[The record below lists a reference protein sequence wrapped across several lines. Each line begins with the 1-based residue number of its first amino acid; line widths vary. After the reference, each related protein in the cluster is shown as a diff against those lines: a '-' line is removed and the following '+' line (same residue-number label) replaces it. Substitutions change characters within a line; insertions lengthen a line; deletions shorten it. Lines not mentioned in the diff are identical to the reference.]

1 MRWASFFVVRVRMSG
16 GVAQRHDGVDGTEQD
31 QRERERDVE
40 KEPAVEP
47 VVQALLAEKLAGFV
61 ADVLQV
67 VEGGVCGDREQSAE
81 TSEGV
86 AGFDGVGQARAAELW
101 RFEE

>member
-16 GVAQRHDGVDGTEQD
+16 GVTQGHDGVDGAEQD
-31 QRERERDVE
+31 QREREWDVE
-40 KEPAVEP
+40 KEPSVEP

-61 ADVLQV
+61 ADVLQI
-67 VEGGVCGDREQSAE
+67 VEGGVGGDREQSAQSGE
-81 TSEGV
+81 SV

-101 RFEE
+101 RF